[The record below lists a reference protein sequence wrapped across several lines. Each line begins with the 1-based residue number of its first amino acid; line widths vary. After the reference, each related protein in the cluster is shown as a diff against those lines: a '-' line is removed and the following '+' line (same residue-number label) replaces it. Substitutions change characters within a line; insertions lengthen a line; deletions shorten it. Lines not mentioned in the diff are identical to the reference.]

1 MLEMHK
7 LTRYE
12 HAPVIRFGANFDAA
26 KDVSEL
32 AKWLQDFETDKGR
45 PPRLLSFTF
54 HAADND
60 ADSICYFMK
69 LCASD
74 PVVRSF
80 LIQAKV
86 ELMHAGSM
94 AESIRDEVN
103 DRIGKNKGDI
113 LLFLISTTN

>member
-7 LTRYE
+7 LSRYE

-26 KDVSEL
+26 KDVSAL
-32 AKWLQDFETDKGR
+32 AQWLQDFTADKGR

-69 LCASD
+69 LCACD

-80 LIQAKV
+80 LIQARV
-86 ELMHAGSM
+86 ELLHAGSM
-94 AESIRDEVN
+94 AEYIRDEVHE
-103 DRIGKNKGDI
+103 RIATQR
-113 LLFLISTTN
+113 F

>member
-12 HAPVIRFGANFDAA
+12 HAPVIRFGANFDAS

-32 AKWLQDFETDKGR
+32 AKWLQNFDADKGR

-69 LCASD
+69 LCATD
-74 PVVRSF
+74 PVVSSY

-94 AESIRDEVN
+94 AESIRHEVN
-103 DRIGKNKGDI
+103 ERIASQR
-113 LLFLISTTN
+113 F